1 MDSKRSTEVLID
13 GKIYALGGSEE
24 ESYIHR
30 LASYINEMIITL
42 KHQEGF
48 TKQSAEYQNI
58 MIQLNMADDYFKARE
73 QTARLEQQK
82 AEMEKEIYSLKHE
95 LVATQMKLESA
106 KLELVETRKSVW
118 AAAGLGQGLLQ
129 KIPKR
134 TSCWKP
140 LITSIFM
147 GENCT

>member
-106 KLELVETRKSVW
+106 KLELVETRKS
-118 AAAGLGQGLLQ
+118 ADFG
-129 KIPKR
+129 KK
-134 TSCWKP
+134 
-140 LITSIFM
+140 
-147 GENCT
+147 E

>member
-1 MDSKRSTEVLID
+1 MQAGLFYLHKICYSKKEQMKQGENSMDSKRSTEVLID

-106 KLELVETRKSVW
+106 KLELVETRKS
-118 AAAGLGQGLLQ
+118 ADSG
-129 KIPKR
+129 KK
-134 TSCWKP
+134 
-140 LITSIFM
+140 
-147 GENCT
+147 E